1 MVKNASRVPVPAA
14 EELPACLSFL
24 FGLVRVTG
32 TSVSLRFGGPVGGLE
47 GIFSCSATPVFIAPV
62 DFAFEDSAVGERDSC
77 ISGLARSRDSV
88 RSGSTASGALSVVL
102 PVGEIADACG
112 GEADG
117 DPEGDDESEAPAAV
131 DTLAPFEKNADN
143 NVCLPENSSQH
154 LAASR
159 GAAAVLSS
167 VGCGITSLR
176 RSFLPS
182 SVVISSWRST

>member
-1 MVKNASRVPVPAA
+1 MPVPAA
-14 EELPACLSFL
+14 EEPPACLSFL
-24 FGLVRVTG
+24 FGLVRATG

-47 GIFSCSATPVFIAPV
+47 GIFSCSAARPVFIAPV
-62 DFAFEDSAVGERDSC
+62 DFPFEDSVVGERDSC

-88 RSGSTASGALSVVL
+88 RSGSTASGAFSAVL
-102 PVGEIADACG
+102 PVDEIADACG

-167 VGCGITSLR
+167 VGRGITSLR
-176 RSFLPS
+176 WSFVPS